1 MKKMKYPFHLC
12 KEGGNGMNMEMI
24 IEKQRKFYKT
34 NKTKVLQFRLQALEL
49 LEKAVIKYEEE
60 LESALYQDLKK
71 SKTESFMT
79 EISLVLSEI
88 RYIKKHLKKWDKDVW
103 VRPSL
108 MQFPSKGIVVREPY
122 GCALIIAPWN
132 YPVLLTLQP
141 LIGAIAGGNCAIL
154 KPSEYAPYTSK
165 VLKKLI
171 KSVFS
176 EHYICVIEGDVAVS
190 QQLLKQR
197 FDFIFYTG
205 GERVGKIVLKESAEY
220 LTPTILELGGK
231 SPCIVTKTANISY
244 AAKRIVFGKFL
255 NSGQTCVA
263 PDYVLVEEEVKE
275 ELVGKIKQYIK
286 KFYGNDPLQSKT
298 YSAIINVGHY
308 NRLLALLKD
317 ANKNP
322 VCNEETLQI
331 APTIIEDA
339 TEEMAVMKEEI
350 FGPILPILSV
360 KSLEEAK
367 EFVEKRE
374 KPLALYLFTGDQKEG
389 RKQMKQLS
397 YGGGCINDTILHLA
411 GERLPFG
418 GVGNSGMGSYHGKY
432 SYEAFTREKGILES
446 SSWFDV
452 PLRYPPYTTRKGK
465 MLKKFLDKI

>member
-1 MKKMKYPFHLC
+1 M
-12 KEGGNGMNMEMI
+12 
-24 IEKQRKFYKT
+24 
-34 NKTKVLQFRLQALEL
+34 
-49 LEKAVIKYEEE
+49 
-60 LESALYQDLKK
+60 
-71 SKTESFMT
+71 
-79 EISLVLSEI
+79 
-88 RYIKKHLKKWDKDVW
+88 
-103 VRPSL
+103 
-108 MQFPSKGIVVREPY
+108 
-122 GCALIIAPWN
+122 
-132 YPVLLTLQP
+132 
-141 LIGAIAGGNCAIL
+141 
-154 KPSEYAPYTSK
+154 
-165 VLKKLI
+165 
-171 KSVFS
+171 
-176 EHYICVIEGDVAVS
+176 AVS

-231 SPCIVTKTANISY
+231 SPCIVTKTANISLT
-244 AAKRIVFGKFL
+244 AKRIVFGKFL

-275 ELVGKIKQYIK
+275 ELVGKIKQCIK

-465 MLKKFLDKI
+465 IIKKFLDKI